1 MGIFDKLFGTNKNN
15 ETTPKQTQE
24 IKKEDISTP
33 TNSREDKLQAISR
46 MKCLV
51 CGKSVKDYRGLSSHI
66 IQKHQI
72 TLKQYYDKY
81 LKHEGEGIC
90 AECGKETNFCN
101 IHAGYGKF
109 CCCSCSAKNIE
120 TRNNCKKT
128 CLEKYGVDNPS
139 KADVIKD
146 KIFKEQIEKYG
157 GIGFAS
163 KSLLQKQ
170 RETMVKKYG
179 VEAAAQSEEI
189 MNKMKKTN
197 LERYGAEN
205 VFASEIMRE
214 KIKETMIERYG
225 VDNPSKSIEI
235 MENRNKTNL
244 KRYGFKSPM
253 KNEHVKE
260 KNKQIINSPEARKK
274 SYETRMKND
283 SFKISKV
290 EKELEI
296 ELRKLFPDLKIQYKS
311 KEYPFHCDYYV
322 PELDLYIEYNGTW
335 THGFHFFDENN
346 QEDLNKL
353 EKWKNKN
360 TKYYNSA
367 IKTWT
372 QRDILKLNTAIENN
386 LNYIAWFNQEQAYE
400 WLLKFNGG

>member
-1 MGIFDKLFGTNKNN
+1 MGIFDKLFGIKNN

-24 IKKEDISTP
+24 IKKEEMSTP
-33 TNSREDKLQAISR
+33 TNSREEKLQAISR
-46 MKCLV
+46 VKCLV
-51 CGKSVKDYRGLSSHI
+51 CGKDVKNHRGLSSHI
-66 IQKHQI
+66 IQKHQM
-72 TLKQYYDKY
+72 TPKQYYDTY
-81 LKHEGEGIC
+81 LKKDGEGIC
-90 AECGKETNFCN
+90 PECGKETTFWG

-109 CCCSCSAKNIE
+109 CCPSCSAKNIE
-120 TRNNCKKT
+120 TRNNFKKT
-128 CLEKYGVDNPS
+128 CLERYGVENVFQQED
-139 KADVIKD
+139 IKN

-163 KSLLQKQ
+163 ESLLQKQ
-170 RETMVKKYG
+170 RKTMIEKYG

-189 MNKMKKTN
+189 MNKIKKTN

-205 VFASEIMRE
+205 ILASEYG
-214 KIKETMIERYG
+214 KSKYKETMIKKYG
-225 VDNPSKSIEI
+225 VDNPLKSTEI
-235 MENRNKTNL
+235 LENRNKTNL

-253 KNEHVKE
+253 KNEYVKK
-260 KNKQIINSPEARKK
+260 KNRQVINSPEAKKK
-274 SYETRMKND
+274 SYETRMKNG

-296 ELRKLFPDLKIQYKS
+296 ELRKLFPSLKTQYKS

-335 THGFHFFDENN
+335 THGFHFFDEDN

-372 QRDILKLNTAIENN
+372 QRDLLKLETAIKNH
-386 LNYIAWFNQEQAYE
+386 LNYVVWFNQEQAYD
-400 WLLKFNGG
+400 WLLKINGG

>member
-1 MGIFDKLFGTNKNN
+1 MGIFDKLFGTSKNN
-15 ETTPKQTQE
+15 EISPKPIQE
-24 IKKEDISTP
+24 IKKEDVS
-33 TNSREDKLQAISR
+33 NSREEKLQAINR

-81 LKHEGEGIC
+81 LKQEGEGIC

-260 KNKQIINSPEARKK
+260 KNRQIINSPEARKK

-290 EKELEI
+290 EKELEV
-296 ELRKLFPDLKIQYKS
+296 ELRKLFPDLKTQYKS

>member
-1 MGIFDKLFGTNKNN
+1 MGIFDKLFGTSKNN
-15 ETTPKQTQE
+15 ETPPKQTQE

-33 TNSREDKLQAISR
+33 TNSREEKLQAISR

-81 LKHEGEGIC
+81 LKQEGEGIC

-189 MNKMKKTN
+189 MNKIKKTN

-205 VFASEIMRE
+205 VLASEYG
-214 KIKETMIERYG
+214 KSKYKETMIKKYG
-225 VDNPSKSIEI
+225 VDNPSKSTEI

-253 KNEHVKE
+253 KNERVKE
-260 KNKQIINSPEARKK
+260 KNKKIINSPEARKK

-290 EKELEI
+290 EKELEV
-296 ELRKLFPDLKIQYKS
+296 ELRKLFPDLKTQYKS
-311 KEYPFHCDYYV
+311 KQYPFHCDYYV

-335 THGFHFFDENN
+335 THGFHFFDKDN
-346 QEDLNKL
+346 QEDLDKL